1 MSSIHNGL
9 QNLRPVNSANLLSAT
24 ARNYGYYPL
33 ISNDAA
39 PAFYL
44 PAENRIVRKP
54 EAARFNRDA
63 QVSIDDYLDKP
74 LVITFFNTHTGNI
87 SEQVKNLESLRAD
100 IKIMGGRLVVVTALQ
115 PKQLKK
121 ALQHYSNL
129 TVVYDND
136 NEIAELF
143 GLYDAA
149 NPLWQWVA
157 GVEDENVAMPA
168 FYVISPDRQI
178 IYHHID
184 YALSLYAENNYYAKA
199 FTREL
204 LTAVYNTAQQYTY
217 QPIQY
222 KSVS

>member
-1 MSSIHNGL
+1 MSIIHNG
-9 QNLRPVNSANLLSAT
+9 QHNLRPVNTENLLSAT

-33 ISNDAA
+33 ISKDAA

-44 PAENRIVRKP
+44 PAETRIVRRP
-54 EAARFNRDA
+54 EATRLNRDA
-63 QVSIDDYLDKP
+63 QVLVDDYLDKP
-74 LVITFFNTHTGNI
+74 LVLAFFNTHGGNI
-87 SEQVKNLESLRAD
+87 TEQVKNLESLRAD
-100 IKIMGGRLVVVTALQ
+100 IKVMGGRLVVITALQ
-115 PKQLKK
+115 PRQLKK
-121 ALQHYSNL
+121 ALQHFNNL
-129 TVVYDND
+129 TVVYDKD
-136 NEIAELF
+136 NEIAEQF

-157 GVEDENVAMPA
+157 GIEDENAAMPA
-168 FYVISPDRQI
+168 LYVISPDRQI

-184 YALSLYAENNYYAKA
+184 YALGLYNDNNYYAKA

-217 QPIQY
+217 QPVQY